1 MIVERRGDI
10 FEQHDVDA
18 IVIPTNCRGVMGA
31 GVARQFKNL
40 YPSIASLYRT
50 WCRGGE
56 VRIGEVVPVQTAE
69 EEQTIIFFPTKNH
82 WRNPSQMSYISQG
95 LIALREFS
103 DERDLR
109 TVALPAIGC
118 GLGGLNFQRVREQIY
133 AKLQH
138 VEDTTYF
145 LLVPNEYALLS

>member
-1 MIVERRGDI
+1 MIVERRGDL
-10 FEQHDVDA
+10 FEQNDVDA

-31 GVARQFKNL
+31 GIARQFKRL
-40 YPSIASLYRT
+40 YPSIASLYMTCSRK
-50 WCRGGE
+50 GG
-56 VRIGEVVPVQTAE
+56 VKIGEVVSAVIG
-69 EEQTIIFFPTKNH
+69 EQTVIFFPTKKH
-82 WRNPSQMSYISQG
+82 WINSSQMSYISQG

-103 DERDLR
+103 DERDFR

-138 VEDTTYF
+138 DENTTYF